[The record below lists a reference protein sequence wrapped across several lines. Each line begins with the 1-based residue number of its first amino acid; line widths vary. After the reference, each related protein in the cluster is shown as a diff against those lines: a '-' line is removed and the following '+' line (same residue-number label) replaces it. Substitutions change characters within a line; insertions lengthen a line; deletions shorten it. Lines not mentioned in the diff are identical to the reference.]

1 MRRRRRRHSHR
12 LLYRRSN
19 PLTTSEYVVGGL
31 VAAAVLG
38 VGGYLIYKN
47 SSANA
52 LPAGLMSPGGVI
64 TLHRNKRRRRSDY
77 QRLRDLGRLT
87 YADAELGRSVATSG
101 RKSLR

>member
-1 MRRRRRRHSHR
+1 MRRRRRS
-12 LLYRRSN
+12 YRRSN

-52 LPAGLMSPGGVI
+52 LPAGSTAAGGAVTSVGTDANGNTVI
-64 TLHRNKRRRRSDY
+64 NGY
-77 QRLRDLGRLT
+77 QVVP
-87 YADAELGRSVATSG
+87 SS
-101 RKSLR
+101 

>member
-12 LLYRRSN
+12 RSYRRSN

-52 LPAGLMSPGGVI
+52 LPAGLTSPGGVI
-64 TLHRNKRRRRSDY
+64 TSTGTNAAGVPTINGY
-77 QRLRDLGRLT
+77 
-87 YADAELGRSVATSG
+87 ETSG
-101 RKSLR
+101 G